1 VWEHSR
7 VQRSLHPT
15 SSNPHRVPPWP
26 DPKLAAPLEPTRI
39 LPAARL
45 HPPHGP
51 GLPPPLRTPIVPP
64 PLVLPQIDHFP
75 SHRSPSAAAFLQLQ
89 PQAPLLPPVDIAS
102 PLEGWVTPRAG
113 GYDSVEGS
121 VPPGPRDAVERV
133 PPVSFMEGPVPPG
146 PPPTAAASRRSPCA
160 AATPPRAS
168 ARAQRLDYAR
178 LLALSKSDTVLGDLP
193 SRPYLPRP
201 FQARPYWL
209 LSRPHLPSEGRLPP
223 RPGGGCEPA
232 QTASAWRQP
241 SFACRAPCP
250 LCSRRRGRRQ
260 AENRNPSPSR

>member
-1 VWEHSR
+1 VL
-7 VQRSLHPT
+7 Q
-15 SSNPHRVPPWP
+15 
-26 DPKLAAPLEPTRI
+26 
-39 LPAARL
+39 
-45 HPPHGP
+45 PHGDKIP
-51 GLPPPLRTPIVPP
+51 WEGR
-64 PLVLPQIDHFP
+64 FP
-75 SHRSPSAAAFLQLQ
+75 
-89 PQAPLLPPVDIAS
+89 PQAD
-102 PLEGWVTPRAG
+102 GN
-113 GYDSVEGS
+113 DSMQGP

-133 PPVSFMEGPVPPG
+133 PPVSFMEGPVPPRALITH
-146 PPPTAAASRRSPCA
+146 TAAASRRSPCA

-178 LLALSKSDTVLGDLP
+178 LLALSKSDTVLGDLR